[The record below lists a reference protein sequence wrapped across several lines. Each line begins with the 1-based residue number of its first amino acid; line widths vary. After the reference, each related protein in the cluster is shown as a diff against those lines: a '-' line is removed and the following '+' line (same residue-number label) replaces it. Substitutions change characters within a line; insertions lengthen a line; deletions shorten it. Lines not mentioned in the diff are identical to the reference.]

1 MYTLDINFLND
12 RPDLL
17 AQEVRRASSSPGQQ
31 IDKTPIMIGA
41 GVALAL
47 NALVGGAWFIF
58 AQQNAELT
66 KERDTL
72 VATLGEKT
80 NEVQALDKINAETD
94 QATKEADALAT
105 VFNQIKPWSALT
117 LELGELMQVSGV
129 RITNIQQTEPEA
141 VAAAAPAASPSASPD
156 PAAAAPPPVETKT
169 AKLEISGVA
178 NSFTQINDFL
188 LLLNQSPFFN
198 EETTKLI
205 SAQLKDNPT
214 QLVST
219 STQNADAGNTKPQL
233 QSIVEYKIETNLST
247 ANASE
252 LLAELEKNGAAGLV
266 NRIKTLQQKGVIKQ

>member
-17 AQEVRRASSSPGQQ
+17 AQEVRRASSASGQQ
-31 IDKTPIMIGA
+31 IDKKPIMIGA

-58 AQQNAELT
+58 AQQNSALQEELT
-66 KERDTL
+66 VLTETL
-72 VATLGEKT
+72 NAKGQQVE
-80 NEVQALDKINAETD
+80 ALDKINAETA

-117 LELGELMQVSGV
+117 LELGELMQISGV
-129 RITNIQQTEPEA
+129 RITTIEQTEPEP
-141 VAAAAPAASPSASPD
+141 VAAAAPAAAPPPGSPA
-156 PAAAAPPPVETKT
+156 PAAAPVEPETP
-169 AKLEISGVA
+169 KLVISGLA

-188 LLLNQSPFFN
+188 LLLNQSPFLDA
-198 EETTKLI
+198 EKTKLI
-205 SAQLKDNPT
+205 SAQLKDNAT
-214 QLVST
+214 QLVSN
-219 STQNADAGNTKPQL
+219 SNQNADAGTVKPQL
-233 QSIVEYKIETNLST
+233 QPVVEYKIETNLST

-252 LLAELEKNGAAGLV
+252 LLSELEKNGAVGLV

>member
-17 AQEVRRASSSPGQQ
+17 AQEVRRASSAPAQQ
-31 IDKTPIMIGA
+31 IDKTPILIGA

-58 AQQNAELT
+58 AQQNSELE
-66 KERDTL
+66 KELQALTETL
-72 VATLGEKT
+72 NAKGQQ
-80 NEVQALDKINAETD
+80 VQALDKINAETE

-117 LELGELMQVSGV
+117 LELGELMQISGV
-129 RITNIQQTEPEA
+129 RITNIQQTEPEP
-141 VAAAAPAASPSASPD
+141 VAAAAPAASPSPD
-156 PAAAAPPPVETKT
+156 AAAAPPPVVEAKT

-205 SAQLKDNPT
+205 SAQLKDNNT

-233 QSIVEYKIETNLST
+233 QPIVEYKIETNLST

>member
-17 AQEVRRASSSPGQQ
+17 AQEVRRTSSAAGQQ
-31 IDKTPIMIGA
+31 IDKKPIMIGA

-58 AQQNAELT
+58 AQQNSALQEELT
-66 KERDTL
+66 VLTETL
-72 VATLGEKT
+72 DAKGQQ
-80 NEVQALDKINAETD
+80 VQALDKINAETE
-94 QATKEADALAT
+94 QTTKEADALAT

-129 RITNIQQTEPEA
+129 RITTIEQTEPEP
-141 VAAAAPAASPSASPD
+141 VAGTA
-156 PAAAAPPPVETKT
+156 AAAAPPPPAGSPAPAAAPAEPET
-169 AKLEISGVA
+169 AKLVISGLA

-188 LLLNQSPFFN
+188 LLLNQSPFFEAEN
-198 EETTKLI
+198 TKLI
-205 SAQLKDNPT
+205 SAELKDNAT

-219 STQNADAGNTKPQL
+219 SNPNGDAGTTKPQL
-233 QSIVEYKIETNLST
+233 QPVVEYKIETNLST

-252 LLAELEKNGAAGLV
+252 LLSELEKNGAAGLV

>member
-17 AQEVRRASSSPGQQ
+17 AQEVRRASSASGQQ
-31 IDKTPIMIGA
+31 IDKKPIIIGA

-58 AQQNAELT
+58 AQQNSALQEELT
-66 KERDTL
+66 VLTNTL
-72 VATLGEKT
+72 DSKGQQ
-80 NEVQALDKINAETD
+80 VQALDKINAETE
-94 QATKEADALAT
+94 QTTKEADALAT

-129 RITNIQQTEPEA
+129 RITTIEQTEPEP
-141 VAAAAPAASPSASPD
+141 VAAAAPAAAPPPGSPA
-156 PAAAAPPPVETKT
+156 PAAAPATPET
-169 AKLEISGVA
+169 AKLVISGLA

-188 LLLNQSPFFN
+188 LLLNQSPFFDAEN
-198 EETTKLI
+198 TKLI
-205 SAQLKDNPT
+205 SAELKDNAT

-219 STQNADAGNTKPQL
+219 SNQNADGGTAKPQL
-233 QSIVEYKIETNLST
+233 QPVVEYKIETNLST

-252 LLAELEKNGAAGLV
+252 LLSELEKNGAAGLV
-266 NRIKTLQQKGVIKQ
+266 NRIKTLQQQGVIKQ